1 MVGRF
6 SETGCDCA
14 VVTPPLDGAG
24 WLNTLPFWLLSLL
37 RRESLMHKNSKK
49 ASNARP
55 TTDPITIPA
64 MAPPLN
70 PLLLLDSG
78 AGVEPFVFVGMGGKV
93 ITGVMAGRTTPAHLL
108 SILDW

>member
-1 MVGRF
+1 MK
-6 SETGCDCA
+6 
-14 VVTPPLDGAG
+14 
-24 WLNTLPFWLLSLL
+24 TLPFWLLSLL
-37 RRESLMHKNSKK
+37 RRESLIHKNSKK

-55 TTDPITIPA
+55 TTDPITMPA
-64 MAPPLN
+64 IAPPLSPF
-70 PLLLLDSG
+70 PLFDGS